1 MSSIAYLN
9 AREIIDSRGNPTV
22 EVEVITADGVK
33 GRAAVPSGASTGRF
47 EAHELRDG
55 DAQRYHGKGVLKALK
70 NIRELIAP
78 ALNGHDVF
86 YQQAIDKILLE
97 LDGTPNKK
105 KLGANAMLAVSLA
118 CAHAAARTCQLP
130 LYRYL
135 GGARATR
142 LPVPMVNIINGGEH
156 ANNDLA
162 FQEFMVVPHGLKS
175 FASAMQAS
183 AEIFHTLK
191 KILQK
196 NKLSTAVGDEG
207 GFAPQLDNEEQALD
221 LVLTAIT
228 EAGYDP
234 QREVS
239 LALDVAAS
247 EFYKNK
253 KYCLHKHKLTNKEMV
268 AHLVELCDKYPII
281 SVEDGFDQEDW
292 AGFALLTEKIGKR
305 VKIVGDDLFVTNRAR
320 LLQGKAK
327 SAGNAI
333 LIKLNQ
339 IGTLSETL
347 DTIATA
353 DNIGYATIISHR
365 SGETE
370 DTTIAD
376 LAVAT
381 SSDMIK
387 SGSLCRSERLCKY
400 NQLLRIEEELGQ
412 AAQFRGTAI
421 KTN

>member
-1 MSSIAYLN
+1 MSNIAHIT

-47 EAHELRDG
+47 EACELRDG
-55 DAQRYHGKGVLKALK
+55 DAKRYHGKGVLKALK
-70 NIRELIAP
+70 NVRELIAP
-78 ALNGHDVF
+78 ALNGRDVF
-86 YQQAIDKILLE
+86 AQQMLDKILQD
-97 LDGTPNKK
+97 LDGTANKK

-142 LPVPMVNIINGGEH
+142 LPVPMVNILNGGVH
-156 ANNDLA
+156 ADNGLA
-162 FQEFMVVPHGLKS
+162 FQEFMVVPHGLAS
-175 FASAMQAS
+175 FAHAMQAS

-196 NKLSTAVGDEG
+196 NKLGIAVGDEG
-207 GFAPQLDNEEQALD
+207 GFAPQLDGEEQALD
-221 LVLTAIT
+221 LVLEAISA
-228 EAGYDP
+228 AGYDP
-234 QREVS
+234 QREVG

-247 EFYKNK
+247 EIYQNK
-253 KYCLHKHKLTNKEMV
+253 KYCLQKHKLTCKEMV
-268 AHLVELCDKYPII
+268 AYLVELCEKYPIVSI
-281 SVEDGFDQEDW
+281 EDGFDQEDW
-292 AGFALLTEKIGKR
+292 EGFALLTAAIGER
-305 VKIVGDDLFVTNRAR
+305 VKVVGDDLFVTNRER
-320 LLQGKAK
+320 LLQGKDKHA
-327 SAGNAI
+327 ANAI

-347 DTIATA
+347 DTIAVA
-353 DNIGYATIISHR
+353 NDIGYATIISHR

-376 LAVAT
+376 LAVAV

-387 SGSLCRSERLCKY
+387 SGSMCRSERLCKY
-400 NQLLRIEEELGQ
+400 NQLLRIEEELS
-412 AAQFRGTAI
+412 I
-421 KTN
+421 

>member
-1 MSSIAYLN
+1 MSNIAHIT
-9 AREIIDSRGNPTV
+9 AREIIDSRGTPTV

-47 EAHELRDG
+47 EACELRDG
-55 DAQRYHGKGVLKALK
+55 DAKRYHGKGVLKALK
-70 NIRELIAP
+70 NVRELIAP
-78 ALNGHDVF
+78 SLNGRDVF
-86 YQQAIDKILLE
+86 AQQMLDKILQD
-97 LDGTPNKK
+97 LDGTANKK

-142 LPVPMVNIINGGEH
+142 LPVPMVNILNGGVH
-156 ANNDLA
+156 ADNGLA
-162 FQEFMVVPHGLKS
+162 FQEFMVVPHGLAS
-175 FASAMQAS
+175 FAHAIQAS

-196 NKLSTAVGDEG
+196 NKLGIAVGDEG
-207 GFAPQLDNEEQALD
+207 GFAPQLDDEEQALD
-221 LVLTAIT
+221 LVLEAISA
-228 EAGYDP
+228 AGYDP
-234 QREVS
+234 QREVG

-247 EFYKNK
+247 EIYQNK
-253 KYCLHKHKLTNKEMV
+253 KYCLQKHKLTCKEMV
-268 AHLVELCDKYPII
+268 AYLVELCEKYPIVSI
-281 SVEDGFDQEDW
+281 EDGFDQEDW
-292 AGFALLTEKIGKR
+292 EGFALLTAAIGER
-305 VKIVGDDLFVTNRAR
+305 VKVVGDDLFVTNRER
-320 LLQGKAK
+320 LLQGKDKHA
-327 SAGNAI
+327 ANAI

-347 DTIATA
+347 DTIAVA
-353 DNIGYATIISHR
+353 NDIGYATIISHR

-376 LAVAT
+376 LAVAV

-387 SGSLCRSERLCKY
+387 SGSMCRSERLCKY
-400 NQLLRIEEELGQ
+400 NQLLRIEEELS
-412 AAQFRGTAI
+412 I
-421 KTN
+421 